1 MRQCNRLH
9 KTLDPFRG
17 DAYEAANARLRNR
30 PPMNDA
36 PLALATHA
44 PALRFQRHGGPEVL
58 AVEQMPVAAPAEGE
72 ALVQVHAA
80 SINPSDVKNVLGRM
94 KQTVPPRTPGRDF
107 AGVVVAGPAEWLGAE
122 VWGTGGDIGFTRDG
136 SHAAYLNVPVAA
148 LSRKPAKLSFEQA
161 GAVGVNYISAWIGLD
176 YAQIRE
182 GETLLVIGASGG
194 VGGAACGIARG
205 KGAKVIAACRGQA
218 PADAPARHAT
228 DNFIDLN
235 DPDFAA
241 SIARATGGKT
251 IDVVFDCVGRPD
263 LVEAALAALG
273 FGGRAILISGSPG
286 ESMKVEMIPF
296 YRRECRLIGVDSLK
310 RKASE
315 CAPMMDALRP
325 GFESGT
331 YPAPAIAERHA
342 LADGASGYASVA
354 RGTRGRVVLTM
365 R

>member
-1 MRQCNRLH
+1 
-9 KTLDPFRG
+9 
-17 DAYEAANARLRNR
+17 
-30 PPMNDA
+30 MNDA
-36 PLALATHA
+36 PLALAPLVPGPGASLPSHA

-58 AVEQMPVAAPAEGE
+58 ALEQMPVAAPAAGE
-72 ALVQVHAA
+72 ALVAIHAA

-136 SHAAYLNVPVAA
+136 THAAYLTVPVAA
-148 LSRKPAKLSFEQA
+148 LSRKPANLTFEQA

-176 YAQIRE
+176 YAQIKE

-205 KGAKVIAACRGQA
+205 KGASVIAACRGQA
-218 PADAPARHAT
+218 DPASPARHAT

-241 SIARATGGKT
+241 SIAKANGDKA
-251 IDVVFDCVGRPD
+251 IDIVFDCVGRPD

-310 RKASE
+310 RKAAE

-325 GFESGT
+325 GFESGA

-342 LADGASGYASVA
+342 LADGAAGYASVA